1 MSEQDIFFSILVE
14 RLIQIRYK
22 ADRGLNPNIVTVYN
36 PKGWTL
42 HIQRLDNR
50 IDISGYKLTKRY
62 LKESITDFS
71 LSNIDIIV
79 LDINSRF

>member
-42 HIQRLDNR
+42 HIQRDWLIGNFR
-50 IDISGYKLTKRY
+50 IIGFGWLGR
-62 LKESITDFS
+62 LG
-71 LSNIDIIV
+71 
-79 LDINSRF
+79 